1 MKTKVIIVFVCL
13 FFSLCGFAQFVVKDT
28 LTYKVTIRDDKN
40 KIEPLYVLDGEII
53 TSEAFR
59 KINPNDIKSVNVIKE
74 IAGAALYGFA
84 GRNGVIYIITNKKSK
99 ND

>member
-1 MKTKVIIVFVCL
+1 MIGL
-13 FFSLCGFAQFVVKDT
+13 FYLLCGFGQDFVKDT
-28 LTYKVTIRDDKN
+28 LIYKVTIRDDKN

-84 GRNGVIYIITNKKSK
+84 GRNGLIYIITNKKSE
-99 ND
+99 DD